1 MAKNENKTITVNEV
15 EHNIEDLTEQQIAM
29 VNHIAD
35 LDKKLGN
42 LMFNIDQLKVGREAF
57 VNMLASSFED
67 VEEVAEEQG
76 NTMEEEAKTVM
87 DSLAV
92 GGTVATLAGWLP
104 SVASLFTI
112 IWLSLRIWESETVKK
127 LFKRDK

>member
-1 MAKNENKTITVNEV
+1 MAKNENKTITVNDV

-42 LMFNIDQLKVGREAF
+42 LVFNIDQLKVGREAF

-67 VEEVAEEQG
+67 VEEVSEE
-76 NTMEEEAKTVM
+76 
-87 DSLAV
+87 
-92 GGTVATLAGWLP
+92 
-104 SVASLFTI
+104 
-112 IWLSLRIWESETVKK
+112 
-127 LFKRDK
+127 